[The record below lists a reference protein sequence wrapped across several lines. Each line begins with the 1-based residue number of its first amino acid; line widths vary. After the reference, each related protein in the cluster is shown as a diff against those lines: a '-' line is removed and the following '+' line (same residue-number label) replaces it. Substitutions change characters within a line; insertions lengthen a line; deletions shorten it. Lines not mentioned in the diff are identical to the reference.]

1 MTDRQTPIKT
11 AKREWVAPEL
21 VRLGTIREIAGPKGG
36 TLVNGINANRIPT

>member
-11 AKREWVAPEL
+11 AKREWAAPEL